1 MPFRRRA
8 LPVYFISR
16 ETSREAKWTGKMDKS
31 EAVMNYQTLERTI
44 GHQFADIGL
53 LDLAMTHPSYALQHK
68 CQDNQRLE
76 FLGDAV
82 LEICVSRVIY
92 HQYPKLREGQLTRK
106 RAALV
111 CEANLAK
118 AATRLGLGSYLKLDR
133 GEEVVGGRENPSIL
147 ADTMEAVIAAVYLDA
162 GMEEAAKLVDLAM
175 GDYKTSDLHE
185 RTATRRAL
193 CRNTCRRWARKRRP
207 TKSSGRTARRMP
219 VCSPRGF
226 CVRMAAN
233 WARARARA
241 NSAPKRPPRRW
252 RCKRCIRL
260 NETRVRGYGKGSHRC
275 G

>member
-1 MPFRRRA
+1 MPRRRRA

-16 ETSREAKWTGKMDKS
+16 GLSREAKWTGRRIS
-31 EAVMNYQTLERTI
+31 EANMNYQTLERTI
-44 GHQFADIGL
+44 GHSFADIAL

-82 LEICVSRVIY
+82 LEICVSRVLY
-92 HQYPKLREGQLTRK
+92 HKYPKLREGQLTRK

-111 CEANLAK
+111 CEANLAR

-175 GDYKTSDLHE
+175 GDYKTSEKNDRDAKSALQEYLQALGEETPTYEIIGQDGPPHA
-185 RTATRRAL
+185 RVFTARVLRADGSEL
-193 CRNTCRRWARKRRP
+193 GTGVGARKQR
-207 TKSSGRTARRMP
+207 AEEAAAQ
-219 VCSPRGF
+219 
-226 CVRMAAN
+226 MALQ
-233 WARARARA
+233 
-241 NSAPKRPPRRW
+241 K
-252 RCKRCIRL
+252 L
-260 NETRVRGYGKGSHRC
+260 NKAQ
-275 G
+275 